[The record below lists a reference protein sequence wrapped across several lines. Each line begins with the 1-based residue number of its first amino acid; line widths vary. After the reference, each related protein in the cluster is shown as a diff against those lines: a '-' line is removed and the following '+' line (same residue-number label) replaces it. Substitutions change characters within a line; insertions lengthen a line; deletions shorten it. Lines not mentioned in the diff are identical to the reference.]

1 MVGLALVGAPC
12 GSSHGRVFFVSTLP
26 GRHLARAL
34 ITRGGEPMKI
44 NLAAFL
50 GPKDAT
56 AFLARG
62 SAWALKGE
70 YDKAIQDFDEAIRL
84 EPNRGDAFN
93 NRGDAWDAK
102 QEYDKAI
109 RDFDEAIRL
118 NPNDDDAFLNRSIA
132 RHAKGEYD
140 KAIQDFNQAIRL
152 NPERTVVLS
161 AVDVANT
168 ARSQ

>member
-1 MVGLALVGAPC
+1 
-12 GSSHGRVFFVSTLP
+12 
-26 GRHLARAL
+26 
-34 ITRGGEPMKI
+34 MKI

-50 GPKDAT
+50 GPKDAA

-70 YDKAIQDFDEAIRL
+70 YDKAIQDYDEAIRL

-118 NPNDDDAFLNRSIA
+118 DPNDDDAFLNRSIA

-152 NPERTVVLS
+152 NPELAVVLS
-161 AVDVANT
+161 AVDVANI
-168 ARSQ
+168 ARPKWSAPPGRGPRGFPGLGPAGTGDISNMTGNYRT

>member
-1 MVGLALVGAPC
+1 
-12 GSSHGRVFFVSTLP
+12 
-26 GRHLARAL
+26 
-34 ITRGGEPMKI
+34 MKI

-50 GPKDAT
+50 GPKDAA

-62 SAWALKGE
+62 NAWALKGE
-70 YDKAIQDFDEAIRL
+70 YDKAIRDFNQAIRL
-84 EPNRGDAFN
+84 EPNRGDAFL

-118 NPNDDDAFLNRSIA
+118 DPNDDAAFLNRSIA
-132 RHAKGEYD
+132 QHAKGEYD
-140 KAIQDFNQAIRL
+140 TAIRDFNQAIRL
-152 NPERTVVLS
+152 NPELAVVLS

-168 ARSQ
+168 APSRLCAAGYCGGSRAPVMRPRVGPPD